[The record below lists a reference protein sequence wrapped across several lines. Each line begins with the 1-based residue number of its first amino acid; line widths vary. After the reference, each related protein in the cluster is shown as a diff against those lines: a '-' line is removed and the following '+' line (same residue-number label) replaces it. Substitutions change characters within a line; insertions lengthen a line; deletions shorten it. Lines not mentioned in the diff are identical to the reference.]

1 MRNEP
6 HVQPQAVVCEP
17 RSSDTS
23 CNAPWPMKGWWRHHQ
38 SDTASAQVIQC
49 NTAQNHQAEAVIRKY
64 NTSIE
69 CTSLKVLIKDTTC
82 LSLNNVQYTNLSNTW
97 HLSANTRVYT
107 DPNKYNISNMENKY
121 RPDVISHLQCHSC
134 AHYPCIL
141 TSVLYLT
148 RPDGTLA
155 NGRKSGPNQ
164 E

>member
-1 MRNEP
+1 MS
-6 HVQPQAVVCEP
+6 A
-17 RSSDTS
+17 T
-23 CNAPWPMKGWWRHHQ
+23 
-38 SDTASAQVIQC
+38 TSAQVIQC
-49 NTAQNHQAEAVIRKY
+49 NTVQNHQAEAVIRKY
-64 NTSIE
+64 NTSTE

-82 LSLNNVQYTNLSNTW
+82 LSLNIVQYTNLSYRC

-121 RPDVISHLQCHSC
+121 RPDVISHLQYHSC
-134 AHYPCIL
+134 AHYPCTL

-148 RPDGTLA
+148 RPCGTPA